1 MINIRNNKSILFIF
15 LLIVII
21 IQAFIVLKTYEIVNI
36 YFFNDLIN
44 IIMTLPIVL
53 WGYSLYYRIT
63 DIKIRN
69 YSLIFAFLLYL
80 WMLIK
85 FTKLYCNSM
94 VLNEFLWYL
103 YYVPFLLSIYIYFR
117 IILLTTGKDKNRVIS
132 KVFFIITVLLIILVL
147 TNSFHHLVF
156 SFKTVYIPKKHKYEL
171 GYWLV
176 LSWLIVLGLYSLFNI
191 FNFYRNRKKNQL
203 LLLVS
208 VFVLMLLYNTGYIV
222 RVPGIF
228 KSDFSLFTT
237 IFMIYIFE
245 VSIRMNVIPGNFYYD
260 SIFNVTFSNMVIV
273 DKNLKIKYLDKNL
286 DKVPHTLFEKIDK
299 SKNKQEIILK
309 GYENTIFYVNKIN
322 GGYSIYFKDIT
333 TINNLLKEIK
343 NKSALINRQNNIL
356 HVEKRIRN
364 TVVSKKINDDL
375 KNRLDNALVLKMET
389 IGDLCDLIYGYEITK
404 KQDYYLLSIV
414 KILTG
419 YTKNKA
425 SLVLKSANRSYLT
438 VEEVSILLHNMMQDT
453 FTSGIVGE
461 VFVDI
466 HNDMPVEIVGV
477 VFDFLLFVIEKC
489 LRFYAVNIFI
499 RLTEDDSSYYMHLII
514 DSKSKLFLEFFKLQP
529 VLEELMIELNV
540 SCSLELEDNSI
551 LYNLHVYKAGKKV

>member
-85 FTKLYCNSM
+85 FAKLYCNSM

-191 FNFYRNRKKNQL
+191 FYFYRNRKKNQL

-208 VFVLMLLYNTGYIV
+208 VFLLMLLYNTGYIV

-273 DKNLKIKYLDKNL
+273 NKNLKIKYLDKNL

-499 RLTEDDSSYYMHLII
+499 RLTEDESSYYMHLII